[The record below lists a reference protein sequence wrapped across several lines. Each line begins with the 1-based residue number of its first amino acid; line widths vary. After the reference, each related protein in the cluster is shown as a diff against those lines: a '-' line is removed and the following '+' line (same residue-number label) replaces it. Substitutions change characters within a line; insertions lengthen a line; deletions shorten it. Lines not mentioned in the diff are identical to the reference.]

1 MLTGRFPTLRK
12 LLIKMI
18 EVAGAGCASAI
29 AAFLLGNSREAE
41 RPPTPTSVPPAIV
54 HLAPAD
60 EQMIRHV
67 RDENAALAEQLRN
80 SSDARSAAA
89 DTTPA
94 APASAPAVQQKP
106 AKAASNAPARRE
118 QKTTR
123 TAAAEAKQQ
132 RSAELQRAA
141 EPQRTA
147 ESAPAQTATAPYST
161 DHAPAANVRAVESGD
176 VRVIAA
182 PPAPTESSPVPAQ
195 VPSRLWPAAVSS
207 VRDAPRPPLGV
218 GEYLSRSM

>member
-1 MLTGRFPTLRK
+1 MQTGRFPTLRK

-29 AAFLLGNSREAE
+29 AAFLLGNSHEAE
-41 RPPTPTSVPPAIV
+41 RPPMPVTSPPAVV

-80 SSDARSAAA
+80 SSDTRSAAA
-89 DTTPA
+89 GAIPV
-94 APASAPAVQQKP
+94 APASAPAIQQKP
-106 AKAASNAPARRE
+106 AKAASNTPARRE
-118 QKTTR
+118 QKPTR
-123 TAAAEAKQQ
+123 TAAAEAKP
-132 RSAELQRAA
+132 QRAA
-141 EPQRTA
+141 ESQRTA
-147 ESAPAQTATAPYST
+147 EPAPAQTASAATVTTPYGTDRAPG
-161 DHAPAANVRAVESGD
+161 ANARALESSD
-176 VRVIAA
+176 VRVTAA
-182 PPAPTESSPVPAQ
+182 PAVPTESSQVPAQ

-218 GEYLSRSM
+218 GEYLSSSM